1 MSWQISQKQP
11 NFPKLDENKSFLD
24 FWLVYIHLI
33 MEALN
38 LIRDKFVDNN
48 FYIKELWKFSCK
60 V

>member
-24 FWLVYIHLI
+24 FCLVYIHLI

-38 LIRDKFVDNN
+38 LIRDKFVDNI
-48 FYIKELWKFSCK
+48 FT
-60 V
+60 